1 LLDSSIEG
9 STTTNQVPVVN
20 CDSTICRSA
29 ILPAQNR
36 DALSGTVSLQRHKL
50 EVVLVAPVEQVAC
63 FWFVLH
69 CFPFVVCI
77 LPDTPLVVNP
87 Y

>member
-50 EVVLVAPVEQVAC
+50 EIVSSAPVEQVAGL
-63 FWFVLH
+63 WFLLH

>member
-1 LLDSSIEG
+1 LLDFTIEG

-20 CDSTICRSA
+20 CDSTIRRSA
-29 ILPAQNR
+29 TLSAQNR
-36 DALSGTVSLQRHKL
+36 DALSGTVSLQRDQL
-50 EVVLVAPVEQVAC
+50 EVVSSTPVEQVAGL
-63 FWFVLH
+63 WFLLH